1 MRRILKDELFK
12 IIIGLLLFIPG
23 AVLSHLGFTYLSLG
37 LLLGALVVSGLSVFI
52 GALRGIL
59 RGDLLDEKFLMSI
72 ASVGAFIIGEATE
85 GVAVMIFFLV
95 GEYFEHK
102 AVRRSRK
109 SIKELLDICPDT
121 ARVIVDGEEEEMD
134 AEDVEIGS
142 VIVVRPGERMPI
154 DSRIVSGACRLDT
167 SSLTGESMPRDAVV
181 GDEVDSGVIV
191 LDGAITCIT
200 VRTHSTSRA
209 TVVLELVENAR
220 ERKSKEENFITKFS
234 RVYTPTVTALAVL
247 MAILPWAFGLIPWQD
262 SVYRALSFLVVSCP
276 CALVISVPMAF
287 FGGIGA
293 AASVG
298 ILYKGGNTFS
308 PISKVER
315 VVFDKTGTLTTGEF
329 SVEAV
334 HSLIDESELLSLIA
348 SAEYNSNHPIARCLK
363 IASDTLTP
371 ADEIQDIPGRG
382 IIAKVGESEIAVGNR
397 QLMADVGALCDLE
410 GYSVYVARD
419 GVFIGAVLVRDT
431 VKTEAH
437 EAIDSLRRLGVKSTY
452 LLSGDRESEVVSV
465 GEKLGIDK
473 VYHSLMPE
481 DKYSILDE
489 IISES
494 DGGVVYV
501 GDGINDAP
509 CLTRADVG
517 IAMGQRG
524 SDSAIEAA
532 DAVVTSDNLMRLADT
547 VKIARKTL
555 NISKQNIVFAIGI
568 KVLAMAL
575 VATGL
580 VGMWMAVFADVGVAV
595 LAILNSM
602 RTLRYKKY
610 R

>member
-1 MRRILKDELFK
+1 MRRILKDGLFK

-23 AVLSHLGFTYLSLG
+23 AILSHLGFTYLSLVM
-37 LLLGALVVSGLSVFI
+37 LLSALIVSGYSVFI
-52 GALRGIL
+52 GAMRGIL

-142 VIVVRPGERMPI
+142 TIVVRPGERMPI

-262 SVYRALSFLVVSCP
+262 SVYRALSSLVVSCP

-308 PISKVER
+308 PISKVES

-329 SVEAV
+329 SIEAV
-334 HSLIDESELLSLIA
+334 YSLIDEGELLSLIA
-348 SAEYNSNHPIARCLK
+348 SAEYNSNHPIAKCLK
-363 IASDTLTP
+363 IASDTLTLT
-371 ADEIQDIPGRG
+371 DEIQDIPGRG

-397 QLMADVGALCDLE
+397 QLMADVGAECELD

-419 GVFIGAVLVRDT
+419 GEFIGAVLVRDT
-431 VKTEAH
+431 VKSEAR
-437 EAIDSLRRLGVKSTY
+437 EAIDSLRKLGVKSTY

-481 DKYSILDE
+481 DKYTILED
-489 IISES
+489 IIRDSK
-494 DGGVVYV
+494 GGVVYV

-575 VATGL
+575 VAAGL

-602 RTLRYKKY
+602 RTLRYKKH

>member
-1 MRRILKDELFK
+1 MTRILRHELFK
-12 IIIGLLLFIPG
+12 IITGLLLFIPG
-23 AVLSHLGFTYLSLG
+23 AILSHLGYTYVSLAF
-37 LLLGALVVSGLSVFI
+37 LLAALLVSGLSVFI
-52 GALRGIL
+52 GAVRGII

-102 AVRRSRK
+102 AVRRSRR

-121 ARVIVDGEEEEMD
+121 ARVLVDGEEEEMD
-134 AEDVEIGS
+134 AEDVEVGS
-142 VIVVRPGERMPI
+142 TIIVRPGERMPI
-154 DSRIVSGACRLDT
+154 DSRIISGACRLDT

-191 LDGAITCIT
+191 LDGAITSIT
-200 VRTHSTSRA
+200 VRDHSTSRA
-209 TVVLELVENAR
+209 SVVLELVENAR
-220 ERKSKEENFITKFS
+220 ERKSREENFITKFS
-234 RVYTPTVTALAVL
+234 RVYTPTVTVLAVL
-247 MAILPWAFGLIPWQD
+247 MAIIPWAFGIISWQD

-308 PISKVER
+308 PISKVESI
-315 VVFDKTGTLTTGEF
+315 VFDKTGTLTTGEF
-329 SVEAV
+329 SIESV
-334 HSLIDESELLSLIA
+334 HSVIDRAELLSLIA

-363 IASDTLTP
+363 SAFSTLTP
-371 ADEIQDIPGRG
+371 ADEIRDIPGRG
-382 IIAKVGESEIAVGNR
+382 IIAKVGECEIAVGNR
-397 QLMADVGALCDLE
+397 QLMADVGAVCDLD
-410 GYSVYVARD
+410 GYSVYAARD
-419 GVFIGAVLVRDT
+419 GEFIGAVLVRDT
-431 VKTEAH
+431 VKSEA
-437 EAIDSLRRLGVKSTY
+437 ESSISALRRLGVKHTY

-465 GEKLGIDK
+465 GERLGIDK

-481 DKYSILDE
+481 DKYTILED
-489 IISES
+489 IIKDSR
-494 DGGVVYV
+494 GGVVYV

-517 IAMGQRG
+517 IAMGERG

-532 DAVVTSDNLMRLADT
+532 DAVITSDNLMRLADT
-547 VKIARKTL
+547 VRIARKTL

-568 KVLAMAL
+568 KVLAMLL

-602 RTLRYKKY
+602 RTLHYKKH

>member
-1 MRRILKDELFK
+1 MTRILRHELFK
-12 IIIGLLLFIPG
+12 IITGLLLFIPG
-23 AVLSHLGFTYLSLG
+23 AILSHLGYTYVSLAFLLSA
-37 LLLGALVVSGLSVFI
+37 LLVSGLSVFI
-52 GALRGIL
+52 GAARGII

-102 AVRRSRK
+102 AVRRSRR

-121 ARVIVDGEEEEMD
+121 ARVLVDGEEEEMD
-134 AEDVEIGS
+134 AEDVEVGS
-142 VIVVRPGERMPI
+142 TIIVRPGERMPI
-154 DSRIVSGACRLDT
+154 DSRIISGACRLDT

-191 LDGAITCIT
+191 LDGAITSIT
-200 VRTHSTSRA
+200 VRDHSTSRA
-209 TVVLELVENAR
+209 SVVLELVENAR
-220 ERKSKEENFITKFS
+220 ERKSREENFITKFS

-247 MAILPWAFGLIPWQD
+247 MAIVPWAFGIISWQD

-308 PISKVER
+308 PISKVESI
-315 VVFDKTGTLTTGEF
+315 VFDKTGTLTTGEF
-329 SVEAV
+329 SIESV
-334 HSLIDESELLSLIA
+334 HSVIDRAELLSLIA

-363 IASDTLTP
+363 SASSTLNP
-371 ADEIQDIPGRG
+371 ADEIRDITGRG
-382 IIAKVGESEIAVGNR
+382 IIAKVGECEIAVGNR
-397 QLMADVGALCDLE
+397 QLMADVGAVCDLD
-410 GYSVYVARD
+410 GYSVYAARD
-419 GVFIGAVLVRDT
+419 GEFIGAVLVRDT
-431 VKTEAH
+431 VKSEA
-437 EAIDSLRRLGVKSTY
+437 ESSISALRRLGVKHTY

-465 GEKLGIDK
+465 GERLGIDK

-481 DKYSILDE
+481 DKYTILED
-489 IISES
+489 IIKDSR
-494 DGGVVYV
+494 GGVVYV

-517 IAMGQRG
+517 IAMGERG

-532 DAVVTSDNLMRLADT
+532 DAVITSDNLMRLADT
-547 VKIARKTL
+547 VRIARKTL

-568 KVLAMAL
+568 KVLAMLL

-602 RTLRYKKY
+602 RTLHYKKH

>member
-1 MRRILKDELFK
+1 
-12 IIIGLLLFIPG
+12 
-23 AVLSHLGFTYLSLG
+23 
-37 LLLGALVVSGLSVFI
+37 
-52 GALRGIL
+52 
-59 RGDLLDEKFLMSI
+59 
-72 ASVGAFIIGEATE
+72 
-85 GVAVMIFFLV
+85 
-95 GEYFEHK
+95 
-102 AVRRSRK
+102 
-109 SIKELLDICPDT
+109 
-121 ARVIVDGEEEEMD
+121 
-134 AEDVEIGS
+134 
-142 VIVVRPGERMPI
+142 
-154 DSRIVSGACRLDT
+154 
-167 SSLTGESMPRDAVV
+167 MPRDAVV

-200 VRTHSTSRA
+200 VRDHSTSRA
-209 TVVLELVENAR
+209 SVVLELVENAR
-220 ERKSKEENFITKFS
+220 ERKSREENFITKFS

-247 MAILPWAFGLIPWQD
+247 MAIIPWAFGIISWQD

-308 PISKVER
+308 PISRVES

-329 SVEAV
+329 SIEKI
-334 HSLIDESELLSLIA
+334 HSVIEECELLSLIA

-363 IASDTLTP
+363 SASDTLTP
-371 ADEIQDIPGRG
+371 ADEIRDIPGRG
-382 IIAKVGESEIAVGNR
+382 IIAKVGENEIAVGNR
-397 QLMADVGALCDLE
+397 QLMADVGAVCDLD
-410 GYSVYVARD
+410 GYSVYAARN
-419 GVFIGAVLVRDT
+419 GEFIGAVLVRDT
-431 VKTEAH
+431 VKSEA
-437 EAIDSLRRLGVKSTY
+437 EDSILSLRRLGVKHTY

-465 GEKLGIDK
+465 GERLGIDK

-481 DKYSILDE
+481 DKYTVLEE
-489 IISES
+489 IISS
-494 DGGVVYV
+494 SNGGVVYV

-517 IAMGQRG
+517 IAMGERG

-532 DAVVTSDNLMRLADT
+532 DAVITSDNLMRLADT
-547 VKIARKTL
+547 VCIARKTL
-555 NISKQNIVFAIGI
+555 NISKENIVFAIGV
-568 KVLAMAL
+568 KVLAMLL
-575 VATGL
+575 VATGI

-602 RTLRYKKY
+602 RTLRYKKH